1 MMYLWNNGEVIELPI
16 GKAVCVGRNY
26 VAHAAEL
33 GNEVPTEPLLF
44 LKPASSIVNAEGE
57 VALDHSLGEHHYEA
71 ELMLL
76 IGKPLNKDNLADYKS
91 CIAGFGVG
99 LDLTLRD
106 EQAKLKAK
114 GHPWE
119 RAKAYDKSCLVSR
132 FVPLAESDLTHS
144 EFSLSINNELRQS
157 GDTNLMIFKIEQL
170 LSEIVRYFSLQPG
183 DIVLTG
189 TPEGVGKLNIQDTLS
204 VSLNGETL
212 ANCTIA

>member
-76 IGKPLNKDNLADYKS
+76 IGKPLNKDNIADYKS
-91 CIAGFGVG
+91 CIAGLGVG

-114 GHPWE
+114 GHPWV
-119 RAKAYDKSCLVSR
+119 AGVSH
-132 FVPLAESDLTHS
+132 LAW
-144 EFSLSINNELRQS
+144 FI
-157 GDTNLMIFKIEQL
+157 
-170 LSEIVRYFSLQPG
+170 
-183 DIVLTG
+183 
-189 TPEGVGKLNIQDTLS
+189 GVGQGPKANR
-204 VSLNGETL
+204 NGYQPAGRAPRL
-212 ANCTIA
+212 PLHFVGALLL

>member
-1 MMYLWNNGEVIELPI
+1 MTYLWNNGEVIELPI

-44 LKPASSIVNAEGE
+44 LKPASSIVNAAGE
-57 VALDHSLGEHHYEA
+57 VAFDHSLGGHHYEA

-76 IGKPLNKDNLADYKS
+76 IGKPLNKDNIADYKS
-91 CIAGFGVG
+91 CIAGLGVG

-132 FVPLAESDLTHS
+132 FAPLAENDLTHS
-144 EFSLSINNELRQS
+144 EFSLSINNELRQF

-189 TPEGVGKLNIQDTLS
+189 TPEGVGKLNIQDKLS